1 MLDRTRRF
9 LLVLCGQ
16 TTGAILSV
24 FALWLTAGWQHSSVD
39 WLLWAGPTML
49 LIRLL
54 HRLSRGPLP
63 VLVTRSITKRVW
75 RMLLDETV
83 IAMALLAVTWVAAW
97 PVERVTMLGWFA
109 LNLGFQSAFL
119 MTVRLL
125 LQRLASEARRGHNHL
140 LQRQAIIIGAG
151 DQAKAIADKVLD
163 SPEMDTYIVGFL
175 DYHRDEL
182 WRYRDIPLI
191 GHPDQLPKIIATC
204 QVDAVIIAVET
215 EDLPRT
221 QDVFETAE
229 QMGVAVCLMSDI
241 FRSRLSRVRPG
252 YINGIPTL
260 VYRAVSDNLA
270 AIWAKSLLDRL
281 GALIGII
288 LTAPVMLGTAVWI
301 KLDSKGPI
309 LFRQTRSGLNGRPF
323 TMYKFRTMVAD
334 AEELKEAL
342 RKQNEMSGP
351 VFKIRNDPR
360 VTRAGRILRRL
371 SIDELPQFF
380 NVLMGRMSLVGPRP
394 PLPKEVVEYDPW
406 HHRRLSVKPGL
417 TCLWQI
423 SGRNNVDFD
432 NWMKLDL
439 EYIDNW
445 SLWQD
450 VKIIARTVPAVIKSE
465 GAS

>member
-1 MLDRTRRF
+1 MLERTRRF

-16 TTGAILSV
+16 TTSAILSV
-24 FALWLTAGWQHSSVD
+24 FALWLAAGWQSSPAG
-39 WLLWAGPTML
+39 WLYWAAPTML
-49 LIRLL
+49 LIRLSY
-54 HRLSRGPLP
+54 RLSRGPLP
-63 VLVTRSITKRVW
+63 VLVTRSITKRAW
-75 RMLLDETV
+75 RMLLDESL
-83 IAMALLAVTWVAAW
+83 IAMAFLAVTWMAAW
-97 PVERVTMLGWFA
+97 PVERATMLGWFA
-109 LNLGFQSAFL
+109 LNLGFQSMFL
-119 MTVRLL
+119 AVVRLL
-125 LQRLASEARRGHNHL
+125 LRHLAAQRRRGHNHL
-140 LQRQAIIIGAG
+140 LRRQAVVVGAG
-151 DQAKAIADKVLD
+151 DQAKAIVDKVLD
-163 SPEMDTYIVGFL
+163 APEMDTYILGFL
-175 DYHRDEL
+175 DYHHDGL

-191 GHPDQLPKIIATC
+191 GHPDQLPRIIATC

-221 QDVFETAE
+221 QKVFEAAE

-260 VYRAVSDNLA
+260 IYRAVSDNLA
-270 AIWAKSLLDRL
+270 AIWTKSLLDRL
-281 GALIGII
+281 GALVGII
-288 LTAPVMLGTAVWI
+288 LTAPIMLGAAIWI

-334 AEELKEAL
+334 AEELKDAL
-342 RKQNEMSGP
+342 KKQNEMSGP

-380 NVLMGRMSLVGPRP
+380 NVLMGQMSLVGPRP

-423 SGRNNVDFD
+423 SGRNNVDFED
-432 NWMKLDL
+432 WMKLDL

-450 VKIIARTVPAVIKSE
+450 FKIIARTVPAVMKSE

>member
-16 TTGAILSV
+16 TTGAMLSV
-24 FALWLTAGWQHSSVD
+24 LALWLAAGWQSHPD
-39 WLLWAGPTML
+39 QWLYRAAPTML

-54 HRLSRGPLP
+54 YRLSRGPLP
-63 VLVTRSITKRVW
+63 VLITRSITKRAW
-75 RMLLDETV
+75 RMLLDESV
-83 IAMALLAVTWVAAW
+83 IAMALLAITWLAAW
-97 PVERVTMLGWFA
+97 PVERDTMAVWFGV
-109 LNLGFQSAFL
+109 NLGFQSIFL
-119 MTVRLL
+119 ATVRAL
-125 LQRLASEARRGHNHL
+125 LQRLAAETRRGHNHVL
-140 LQRQAIIIGAG
+140 RRQAVIIGAG
-151 DQAKAIADKVLD
+151 AQAKAVADKILD

-175 DYHRDEL
+175 DYHREGL

-191 GHPDQLPKIIATC
+191 GGPEQLPKIIATC

-215 EDLPRT
+215 EDLART
-221 QDVFETAE
+221 QPVFEVAE

-241 FRSRLSRVRPG
+241 FRSRLARVRPG

-281 GALIGII
+281 GALVGIV
-288 LTAPVMLGTAVWI
+288 LTAPIMLAATIWI

-334 AEELKEAL
+334 AEQLKEAL

-351 VFKIRNDPR
+351 VFKIKNDPR
-360 VTRAGRILRRL
+360 ITRAGRILRRL

-380 NVLMGRMSLVGPRP
+380 NVLMGHMSLVGPRP

-423 SGRNNVDFD
+423 SGRNKVDFED
-432 NWMKLDL
+432 WMKLDL
-439 EYIDNW
+439 EYIDTW

-450 VKIIARTVPAVIKSE
+450 VKIIARTVPAVLKSE

>member
-1 MLDRTRRF
+1 MLERTQRF

-16 TTGAILSV
+16 TTAAVLSV
-24 FALWLTAGWQHSSVD
+24 LALWLAAGWQRSPAE
-39 WLLWAGPTML
+39 WLYWAAPTML

-54 HRLSRGPLP
+54 YRLSRGPLP
-63 VLVTRSITKRVW
+63 VLVTRSVTKRAW
-75 RMLLDETV
+75 HMLLDESV
-83 IAMALLAVTWVAAW
+83 MAMALLAVTWIAAW
-97 PVERVTMLGWFA
+97 PVERATMLTWFA
-109 LNLGFQSAFL
+109 LNLGFQSVFL
-119 MTVRLL
+119 ATVRIVLQHLAVAGRHGPGKLL
-125 LQRLASEARRGHNHL
+125 RRH
-140 LQRQAIIIGAG
+140 AIIVGAG
-151 DQAKAIADKVLD
+151 DQAKAVADRILN

-175 DYHRDEL
+175 DYHRDGL

-204 QVDAVIIAVET
+204 QVDAVVIAVET

-221 QDVFETAE
+221 QKVFEVSE

-260 VYRAVSDNLA
+260 IYRVVPDNLA

-281 GALIGII
+281 GALAGII
-288 LTAPVMLGTAVWI
+288 LTAPAMLAAAVWI
-301 KLDSKGPI
+301 KLDSKGPVF
-309 LFRQTRSGLNGRPF
+309 FRQIRSGLNGRPF

-342 RKQNEMSGP
+342 KKQNEMSGP
-351 VFKIRNDPR
+351 VFKIKDDPR
-360 VTRAGRILRRL
+360 ITRAGRVLRKL
-371 SIDELPQFF
+371 SIDEFPQFF
-380 NVLMGRMSLVGPRP
+380 NVLMGHMSLVGPRP

-423 SGRNNVDFD
+423 SGRNNVDFED
-432 NWMKLDL
+432 WMKLDL
-439 EYIDNW
+439 QYIDNW
-445 SLWQD
+445 SLWED
-450 VKIIARTVPAVIKSE
+450 VKIIARTVPAVLKSE